1 MHNILLH
8 YCIIVC
14 RFADFVTRCFNII
27 YFLRVKLR
35 RRRLGDSPNT
45 RRLFITF
52 INENTS
58 RVFENNRQ
66 FLILSAETHVS
77 LELPRVPRTRDEI
90 WIFRDVT
97 WRIAR
102 RHVVQFQVIWRFS
115 FSVTRDDPR
124 QRSPLFRAKDKL
136 DVLNLRVASIK
147 QRYYGLVHIVSYHAF
162 VPLLRARLRES
173 EQSSR
178 REEVSVRERDGAKFV
193 SIIARVAGGK
203 GRRFRGTR
211 KFCESSWE
219 AIEDETKWTG

>member
-14 RFADFVTRCFNII
+14 RFADFATRCFNII

-35 RRRLGDSPNT
+35 RQRLGDSSNT

-77 LELPRVPRTRDEI
+77 LELSRVPRTRDEI

-115 FSVTRDDPR
+115 FRNSRRPASTVAFV
-124 QRSPLFRAKDKL
+124 SKDKL
-136 DVLNLRVASIK
+136 DVLNLRVARIK
-147 QRYYGLVHIVSYHAF
+147 QRYYGLIRIVSYHAF
-162 VPLLRARLRES
+162 IPLLRARLRES
-173 EQSSR
+173 EPSSR
-178 REEVSVRERDGAKFV
+178 REEVSVRERDGAKFI